1 MKQLKH
7 KTAVR
12 IAHAIPLCV
21 LPSTLWRLPLVFG
34 GFSALYAWNP
44 PLPMGERLY
53 VLSLSVVA
61 ETLALLSLGLVR
73 PWGERLPRWV
83 PLLGGRRVPVLAA
96 VIPAG
101 VGAFLVTVLCLYGG
115 LNAVFHWVGPLEP
128 QNGPPLN
135 ALEQA
140 WLYVCYVPLVAWGPL
155 LAVLTVAY
163 YRRRTQTEGAAAH
176 GVPAGAVA
184 RMAG

>member
-7 KTAVR
+7 TTAVR
-12 IAHAIPLCV
+12 IAHAVPLCV

-34 GFSALYAWNP
+34 GLPALYSWI
-44 PLPMGERLY
+44 PLPPPGERLY
-53 VLSLSVVA
+53 ILSLSVVA

-73 PWGERLPRWV
+73 PWGEQLPRWV

-101 VGAFLVTVLCLYGG
+101 VGAFLVTSLCLYGG
-115 LNAVFHWVGPLEP
+115 LNSVFHWVGPLEEG
-128 QNGPPLN
+128 NGLSPD
-135 ALEQA
+135 ALQEA
-140 WLYVCYVPLVAWGPL
+140 WLYVCYTPLLAWGPL

-163 YRRRTQTEGAAAH
+163 YRRRTGTAGR
-176 GVPAGAVA
+176 PAGAAVRA
-184 RMAG
+184 A